1 MADHAAD
8 DTDAHAL
15 VIHVEQ
21 SRYLMVLQNV
31 HPPTFPDDAVVDS
44 RFGRGVVGAD
54 QSGRNVHS
62 AALGKE
68 VKLEKFFFGGEVGR
82 FPISGQNYFSF
93 NFSGRR

>member
-1 MADHAAD
+1 MTDNAAD
-8 DTDAHAL
+8 DTDVHAL

-21 SRYLMVLQNV
+21 SRHPMVLQNV
-31 HPPTFPDDAVVDS
+31 HAPTLPDDAVVDS
-44 RFGRGVVGAD
+44 RLGRGVVGAD
-54 QSGRNVHS
+54 QSGRNVHA

-68 VKLEKFFFGGEVGR
+68 VKLEKFFFGREVGR